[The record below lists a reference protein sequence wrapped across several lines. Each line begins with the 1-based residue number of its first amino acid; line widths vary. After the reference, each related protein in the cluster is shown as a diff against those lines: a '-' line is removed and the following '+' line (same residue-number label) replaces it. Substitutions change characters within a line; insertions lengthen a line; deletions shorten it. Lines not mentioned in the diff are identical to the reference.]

1 MGLVAAWAGVGGVV
15 AAPLAVM
22 QYRENRRQ
30 GRSPI
35 LAALDAARIGGW
47 LGVVWPQTL
56 VAVLM
61 TLPAAPRPRDLFAD
75 WWAP

>member
-1 MGLVAAWAGVGGVV
+1 MGLVAAWAGIGGVV
-15 AAPLAVM
+15 AAPLVVM
-22 QYRENRRQ
+22 QYRENRRS
-30 GRSPI
+30 RSPV